1 VAHVVLDGVE
11 FCRLAA
17 GHVPPEDAAAG
28 QVGDRAAIREVLLAT
43 ASLSRM

>member
-17 GHVPPEDAAAG
+17 GRVLPRDAAAG
-28 QVGDRAAIREVLLAT
+28 QVGDREAIRDVLLAA